1 MKWDYSYIQRFWS
14 IPFEGF
20 DTEEAINNVGVT
32 IDDFCYGITDKKG
45 KLMVHNI
52 DNIDAL
58 YTFVLFY
65 YYRLFAHNIE
75 VFNLPEL
82 FNYCDLR
89 QNDIRFEKIILSGMR
104 KGAQKATQIHL
115 IKGNDDIVLE
125 KLISATQDLPSFVK
139 LETLLR
145 DKAPEIRN
153 GKDFLNKRQ
162 IGYTLAIKL
171 SHLYQCLLDSPHTI
185 RLYSYSNLD
194 ADSKKEIA
202 IILKAFGLFRANPT
216 DDDYRLLE
224 YLYKVQPIY
233 SKGLFYDR
241 KYAYG
246 RLANQFIMLP
256 KDLHQIIMF

>member
-32 IDDFCYGITDKKG
+32 IDDFYYRITDRKG

-52 DNIDAL
+52 DNLDAL

-75 VFNLPEL
+75 VFYLPEL
-82 FNYCDLR
+82 FNYCDLC
-89 QNDIRFEKIILSGMR
+89 QNDINFSKIILSGMR
-104 KGAQKATQIHL
+104 EDARKATQIHL
-115 IKGNDDIVLE
+115 IKGCDDIVMG
-125 KLISATQDLPSFVK
+125 KLISAIQDIPNFVK

-145 DKAPEIRN
+145 DKEPEIRN

-171 SHLYQCLLDSPHTI
+171 SQLYQRLLYPTHPI
-185 RLYSYSNLD
+185 RLYSYN
-194 ADSKKEIA
+194 AINPECKKEI
-202 IILKAFGLFRANPT
+202 IVVLKAFELFRATPSS
-216 DDDYRLLE
+216 DDYRLLE
-224 YLYKVQPIY
+224 FLYEEQPIY
-233 SKGLFYDR
+233 NKGLFYDR

-246 RLANQFIMLP
+246 RLADQFVLLP
-256 KDLHQIIMF
+256 KNLDQIIMF

>member
-1 MKWDYSYIQRFWS
+1 
-14 IPFEGF
+14 
-20 DTEEAINNVGVT
+20 
-32 IDDFCYGITDKKG
+32 
-45 KLMVHNI
+45 
-52 DNIDAL
+52 
-58 YTFVLFY
+58 
-65 YYRLFAHNIE
+65 
-75 VFNLPEL
+75 L

-89 QNDIRFEKIILSGMR
+89 KNDIKFDKIVLSGIR
-104 KGAQKATQIHL
+104 EGAQKATQIHL
-115 IKGNDDIVLE
+115 KKGNDDIVLE
-125 KLISATQDLPSFVK
+125 KLISAIQDLPNFVK
-139 LETLLR
+139 LETLLK

>member
-32 IDDFCYGITDKKG
+32 IDDFNYGITDKKG
-45 KLMVHNI
+45 KLMVHNV
-52 DNIDAL
+52 DNLDAL

-89 QNDIRFEKIILSGMR
+89 QNDIKFDKIVLSGIR
-104 KGAQKATQIHL
+104 EGAQKATQIHL
-115 IKGNDDIVLE
+115 KKGNDDIVLE
-125 KLISATQDLPSFVK
+125 KLISAIQDLPNFVK
-139 LETLLR
+139 LETLLK

-162 IGYTLAIKL
+162 IGYTLA
-171 SHLYQCLLDSPHTI
+171 H
-185 RLYSYSNLD
+185 
-194 ADSKKEIA
+194 
-202 IILKAFGLFRANPT
+202 
-216 DDDYRLLE
+216 
-224 YLYKVQPIY
+224 
-233 SKGLFYDR
+233 
-241 KYAYG
+241 
-246 RLANQFIMLP
+246 
-256 KDLHQIIMF
+256 